1 MSTGTTHVVTVAL
14 FQITNYLLD
23 GGAGQDD
30 KKLQIV
36 TNKLDERLVLAK
48 SVYPK

>member
-1 MSTGTTHVVTVAL
+1 MSTGTTRVVTVAL

-23 GGAGQDD
+23 EGAGQDD
-30 KKLQIV
+30 NPQIV